1 MFDCGEDHSVVEQ
14 NPYVVKNTKQRCIEY
29 LERAETIKKKL
40 SIHLVSCK
48 PQVRSP
54 NPSWRIPTKIPTRSC
69 DDNSS
74 A

>member
-1 MFDCGEDHSVVEQ
+1 MSDYASIHSVVEQ

-40 SIHLVSCK
+40 SIHVLPLK

-54 NPSWRIPTKIPTRSC
+54 NPSWKTPTKIPTRSC
-69 DDNSS
+69 DDSSS

>member
-40 SIHLVSCK
+40 VSIWFHVNH
-48 PQVRSP
+48 R
-54 NPSWRIPTKIPTRSC
+54 
-69 DDNSS
+69 
-74 A
+74 